1 MINKDAFLS
10 KLNEVC
16 ATNQKGSC
24 LVFAEINNATQ
35 VASFIQGFAAEKQL
49 VMQIE
54 KHIMQLVEQ
63 YTNMV
68 FAKLEHNRFA
78 FIILDTVENSILIAQ
93 QIASGL
99 DAKIINIDC
108 QCYYPKL
115 YLGITPLT
123 PDYNEPKLAFAAA
136 DAALNEARLTG
147 GSIVKLLS
155 VDAPEL
161 VNYHRALRLLPII
174 REGLLSKS
182 FVLFAQPIVA
192 LGKNSK
198 GKKVEVL
205 LRYQDSEGRFYAPY
219 PYLSA
224 AELFHVSREID
235 LYVVHQFCVFMQNNI
250 DKETVFSLNI
260 AGNTVRYAPFFDYVK
275 DQFEKYQVDTQ
286 QVCFEM
292 TENVADR
299 DMEDA
304 SILMRRLKDE
314 LGCQLSLDDIGVGSS
329 NLATMPKFNVDYM
342 KIDGSYIRDFLNDPY
357 SALVVSFINEAAK
370 LEGKQTIAE
379 FVETTEQMEK
389 LRVMGIDYGQGYLL
403 GKPALLFDPTSVI
416 KVS

>member
-1 MINKDAFLS
+1 MINKDAFLN
-10 KLNEVC
+10 KLNESC
-16 ATNQKGSC
+16 TNNQQASC

-49 VMQIE
+49 VTQIE
-54 KHIMQLVEQ
+54 EHITQLVAQ
-63 YTNMV
+63 YANMV

-78 FIILDTVENSILIAQ
+78 FIVPDTPENSVLIAQ
-93 QIASGL
+93 QLASAL
-99 DAKIINIDC
+99 DAQIINIEG
-108 QCYYPKL
+108 QRYYPKL

-123 PDYNEPKLAFAAA
+123 PEYKEPKLAFASA

-147 GSIVKLLS
+147 GSTVKLLLA
-155 VDAPEL
+155 DAPEL
-161 VNYHRALRLLPII
+161 ENYHRALQLLPII
-174 REGLLSKS
+174 REALLNQS

-192 LGKNSK
+192 LDKNIQA
-198 GKKVEVL
+198 KKVEVL
-205 LRYQDSEGRFYAPY
+205 LRYQDSEGNIHAPY

-235 LYVVHQFCVFMQNNI
+235 LYVVHEFCVFMQSNT
-250 DKETVFSLNI
+250 DKETIYSLNI
-260 AGNTVRYAPFFDYVK
+260 AGNTVRYAPFFEYVK
-275 DQFEKYQVDTQ
+275 EQFERYLVDTQ

-304 SILMRRLKDE
+304 TLLMRRLKDE

-357 SALVVSFINEAAK
+357 SELVVRFINEAAK

-379 FVETTEQMEK
+379 YVETTEQMEK
-389 LRVMGIDYGQGYLL
+389 LRMIGVDYGQGYLL
-403 GKPALLFDPTSVI
+403 GKSALLFDPA
-416 KVS
+416 KLN